1 MGGEDNHED
10 KAVNEVKHLL
20 MQDIN
25 RRLSQALANTP
36 HARRSSLETSEL
48 IRDRLEQEKMWQ
60 HQNQK

>member
-1 MGGEDNHED
+1 MDGEDNHED

-36 HARRSSLETSEL
+36 HARLNAREAAEL
-48 IRDRLEQEKMWQ
+48 IKEKT
-60 HQNQK
+60 NGNTRIKSKG